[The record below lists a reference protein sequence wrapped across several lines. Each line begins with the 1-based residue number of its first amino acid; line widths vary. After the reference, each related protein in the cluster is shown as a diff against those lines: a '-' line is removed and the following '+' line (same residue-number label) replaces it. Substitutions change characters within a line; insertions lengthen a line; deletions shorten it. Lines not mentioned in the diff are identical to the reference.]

1 MWIFYY
7 FNFERSYEALKSK
20 RPYFLLNKNTN
31 FNKRTRNRKWK
42 IAHTILERQIL
53 RFSSQK
59 DRESKVKR
67 WWVGTR
73 KRKEEFVFSTVYFV
87 QSNFLLCFIS
97 IYSVFNIDI
106 HFYILQGNTFCLFL
120 KSSNAFSL
128 SLKTYFFPFRH
139 RLFYM
144 KITFWW
150 SISSKLQ
157 LLTNKQNRAAG
168 FY

>member
-59 DRESKVKR
+59 NHESKVKR
-67 WWVGTR
+67 WWVGSR
-73 KRKEEFVFSTVYFV
+73 KRKEQFVFSTVYFV
-87 QSNFLLCFIS
+87 QSNFLLFYLNVQCIQY
-97 IYSVFNIDI
+97 IYTLLHITRQ
-106 HFYILQGNTFCLFL
+106 YILLIFKIVKCLQFIIKNIFFFL
-120 KSSNAFSL
+120 QTSIILYEN
-128 SLKTYFFPFRH
+128 YFLVVYF
-139 RLFYM
+139 
-144 KITFWW
+144 K
-150 SISSKLQ
+150 
-157 LLTNKQNRAAG
+157 
-168 FY
+168 